1 MVSLKKILKELN
13 VVTDNPSGTVKVG
26 ANTASSLRQALGPV
40 LVKVVISDDLY
51 ASVGSAN
58 WNDRSYMGDRD
69 SELNVFFMKKQESS
83 VIIYNNTIK
92 IIKLTY

>member
-1 MVSLKKILKELN
+1 
-13 VVTDNPSGTVKVG
+13 
-26 ANTASSLRQALGPV
+26 
-40 LVKVVISDDLY
+40 
-51 ASVGSAN
+51 
-58 WNDRSYMGDRD
+58 MGDRD